1 MRCAR
6 VVVCGHRVADSVVGL
21 PRSFLNRKPPEAYAR
36 LLLDVI
42 RGDHAHFVR
51 ADELEEAWRVFTP
64 LLKEVEA
71 EGVNPIL

>member
-1 MRCAR
+1 M
-6 VVVCGHRVADSVVGL
+6 VVCVHHPMADLVVAL
-21 PRSFLNRKPPEAYAR
+21 LRSFLNRKPPEAYAR